1 MQKRLL
7 FLPLLIVALFVYRDV
22 PAQEFPYYN
31 SFKTSSTAGIVLGGD
46 AKLTSNNGDP
56 LNAGVLR
63 LTDNTINQTGYCYI
77 DQTFPVAKGLKI
89 EFEFFTW
96 GGNQAD
102 GITFFLF
109 APSGDF
115 EAGQFGGGLG
125 YSQKLGKPGM
135 KGGFLAIGIDEYG
148 NFGVTNENKSG
159 GFKDING
166 NDYSTRN
173 LNGGGSI
180 SVRGAVGPNGER
192 VGSSAYPFIGGKITG
207 DDYTQPTPNPTYR
220 LPSADFFNIA
230 TNKRTTSENDPEY
243 RKVRLDIQ
251 KLLGT
256 NTGFNVNAEV
266 FIGGSNARWI
276 KVLDNVIYQIE
287 DSRIPL
293 ELKGGFSGSTGD
305 QRNNHE
311 IRNVLITPSASSLKN
326 PLAVQDEINTLINTT
341 KSLNIISNNDNP
353 KVNSTNGDFLVGS
366 VDLDPST
373 NIIDSK
379 FEVVNK
385 GTFAVDANGLVTF
398 TPALGYT
405 GEVTAEYTFKDN
417 YGMLSNKAPI
427 TAKVI
432 APKPTVDPIAK
443 SPVQKNTKITFSQT
457 DFGSKFKV
465 NNVLATPTSVRFSSL
480 PAPAAGELRLNGV
493 AITNLQV
500 IPWASVGS
508 IEFVPAINYIGP
520 VNFEWNGYNGTDW
533 ADNVAAVSLTFLNTK
548 PVVQKTSETVVKN
561 KTLSPLTN
569 TKFNISPQ
577 YSDANNDPLVKI
589 KITKLPAKGVL
600 KGDKGAG
607 MVNLVVGDEILAA
620 NLATIA
626 YVPNTNSID
635 PDSFNWQATDG
646 TEYSTD
652 AVVSLTISNTVPT
665 VNDLQI
671 EILEDNTYTFTL
683 ADFQNKYT
691 DTNNDALNKIQITSL
706 PSNGTLKY
714 DGVAITVNQE
724 IAVADIVKLTFEP
737 AKDFFGDNQISFSW
751 KASDGTAYSTTNALV
766 KINVKPVNDPPAF
779 TKGQDQA
786 VDMNTGVKTV
796 AGWATGMSTGP
807 NESTQSLIA
816 FNLTNDNPGLFSAQ
830 PALTLAGQLTFEPAP
845 GAAGKAVV
853 TVVLEDNGGTADG
866 GKDKSSPVT
875 FTLNVKPI
883 GSPDADIT
891 TIGNPK
897 STPVLDNDVAKGV
910 AGIIVQAV
918 SPTTKQG
925 TTKFQGGKVIYT
937 PASTFIG
944 KDTYTYT
951 LAKDGVVSDPITVTI
966 NVKPVGTA
974 DNDYVQKNSS
984 VTTNVKT
991 NDGPSGTGTTI
1002 VITKNPLNGTPRII
1016 SNSTGTI
1023 EYTPNANYAG
1033 TDTYGYKLVTSD
1045 GVESDEITVTIS
1057 VADLQVEKTVS
1068 NLSDGTKAG
1077 SVISYEIKVKNT
1089 GTVTLAP
1096 IVVRDDKAPITSG
1109 ETIASLA
1116 PGATASII
1124 TTSYAITQTDVDA
1137 GKVSNVAVAKGTLP
1151 DLKTIEQVSDAN
1163 LKTPAFEPTETTIT
1177 AQPKLA
1183 VEKKV
1188 KGQTNGT
1195 QLGSVITY
1203 EIAVTNTGNVTLAPV
1218 KVEDPKAPITTGG
1231 TIAKLEV
1238 GKTEI
1243 VTTTY
1248 TITQADIDAGKISN
1262 VAKAIGTPPVGTPV
1276 EQVSDADLS
1285 NVTPDEPTDII
1296 IAPEPKLTV
1305 FKKVK
1310 SYSDGTK
1317 VNSVITYDIEVK
1329 NTGNVTL
1336 SPVTVTDS
1344 KAPIV
1349 SGGTIASLEVGE
1361 TVVVSTTY
1369 TITQADVDAGKI
1381 TNVAKAVGKPPV
1393 GAIVEQFSDA
1403 DLNTVPLEPTDVTIT
1418 PEPKLQVYKR
1428 VKSLSNG
1435 VSLGSVI
1442 TYEIAVKNVG
1452 NVTLSSVKVTDDKA
1466 PITSGDAVASL
1477 AVGASM
1483 PLITTTYT
1491 ITQSDIDAG
1500 KVSNVALAVGTPPS
1514 GPAISQPSDSDLSTP
1529 ATEPTETVITPDPRL
1544 SVLKRVKGL
1553 SDGLKAGSVI
1563 TYEILVKNT
1572 GNVGLTQVQVTDDK
1586 APITSGGTLASLS
1599 VGASMPLITTTYT
1612 ITQADIDA
1620 GKISNVAVAVGTPP
1634 TGPAIRQL
1642 SDADLLTSVLEP
1654 TETIIPSDPQ
1664 ISLHKTVKSLSNGT
1678 KVGSVIS
1685 YEIEVKNTGNVTLSQ
1700 VTVTDSKA
1708 PIASGGTIAKLDPG
1722 ASVILSTT
1730 YTIKQEDVDAGK
1742 VSNVALA
1749 VATPPTG
1756 PAINQASD
1764 SDLSTPVL
1772 EPTETIISA
1781 DPKLSVFKK
1790 VKSSTNGNK
1799 LGSVITYEIEIKN
1812 TGNVTLS
1819 PVKVEDL
1826 KAPISS
1832 GGTIA
1837 SLAVG
1842 ATSVITTTY
1851 TITQADIDAGKISNV
1866 AVATGTPPVG
1876 PPVVQP
1882 SDSDLS
1888 TPATEP
1894 TDITIDP
1901 TPSISVTKEIT
1912 GKGPYI
1918 LGSSINYLIKV
1929 TNTGNVTLTNVT
1941 VTDPNAAISSPGV
1954 IASLA
1959 PGATST
1965 AITAA
1970 HIVTQAD
1977 IDARKVSNIAY
1988 ATGTPPTGPSLAPVP
2003 SDNPLTPVIGDPT
2016 EVKVGIDDPVAVADH
2031 GEVENSRDLIIKILD
2046 NDTSDE
2052 SLKLDPAS
2060 VVIVANPTHGTLK
2073 VNPDGSVTYTPEGG
2087 YIGRDQFTYQVK
2099 DDMGNITNVAL
2110 VSIKVIGY
2118 ILPNVFTPN
2127 GDGKNDTFVI
2137 VGAED
2142 YDSADL
2148 TIYNRWGNEVYRN
2161 PNYQSTWTGEG
2172 LNAGTYYF
2180 VVKLKKGSNTDV
2192 KKGWVL
2198 IKR

>member
-7 FLPLLIVALFVYRDV
+7 FLPLLIVALLLSNNGFSQFVYK
-22 PAQEFPYYN
+22 N
-31 SFKTSSTAGIVLGGD
+31 SFKTDDLNGIKLGD
-46 AKLTSNNGDP
+46 AAKLTSGNIDP
-56 LNAGVLR
+56 SGNGVLR
-63 LTDNTINQTGYCYI
+63 LTDAIEKQQGYCLI
-77 DQTFPVAKGLKI
+77 QQEFDFSKGLRV
-89 EFEFFTW
+89 EFEFFSYSLVRK
-96 GGNQAD
+96 AD

-109 APSGDF
+109 EPSGAF
-115 EAGQFGGGLG
+115 EPGQFGGALG
-125 YSQKLGKPGM
+125 YAQSQGRPGM
-135 KGGFLAIGIDEYG
+135 KGGFLAIGVDEYM
-148 NFGVTNENKSG
+148 NFGVNNEGRGPGYTWKG
-159 GFKDING
+159 IPHTHELQGDGAI
-166 NDYSTRN
+166 T
-173 LNGGGSI
+173 
-180 SVRGAVGPNGER
+180 VRGAVGAGGDRLSEA
-192 VGSSAYPFIGGKITG
+192 AYPFIGGKVTG
-207 DDYTQPTPNPTYR
+207 YLYGSQADSEFLLADEDKFSISTESRRTAETQDGYR
-220 LPSADFFNIA
+220 RVRMDVKKINA
-230 TNKRTTSENDPEY
+230 SEF
-243 RKVRLDIQ
+243 VI
-251 KLLGT
+251 
-256 NTGFNVNAEV
+256 NVDV
-266 FIGGSNARWI
+266 FRGGSKAKWI
-276 KVLDNVIYQIE
+276 SVLKEVHY
-287 DSRIPL
+287 IPAGGAPTKL
-293 ELKGGFSGSTGD
+293 QAGFSASTG
-305 QRNNHE
+305 QFVNNHE
-311 IRNVLITPSASSLKN
+311 IRNVTITPSASELKN
-326 PLAVQDEINTLINTT
+326 PFAVKDEINTLINTA
-341 KSLNIISNNDNP
+341 KAINIISTDDP
-353 KVNSTNGDFLVGS
+353 KVNGADSKYEPGS

-373 NIIDSK
+373 AIIDKS
-379 FEVVNK
+379 FTVSGK
-385 GTFAVDANGLVTF
+385 GTFTVDANGLVTF
-398 TPALGYT
+398 TPVT
-405 GEVTAEYTFKDN
+405 GFTGKFSIDYKFKDN
-417 YGMLSNKAPI
+417 FGMESN
-427 TAKVI
+427 TAEI
-432 APKPTVDPIAK
+432 AVTVATPKPTVDPIAK
-443 SPVQKNTKITFSQT
+443 PPVQKNTKITFSQT
-457 DFGSKFKV
+457 DFSSKFKV

-480 PAPAAGELRLNGV
+480 PANTSGELRLNGV
-493 AITNLQV
+493 AITNLQE
-500 IPWASVGS
+500 IPWANVGS
-508 IEFVPAINYIGP
+508 IEFVPAANYTGP

-533 ADNVAAVSLTFLNTK
+533 ADNVATVGLTFQNTR
-548 PVVQKTSETVVKN
+548 PVVQNTSELVVKN
-561 KTLSPLTN
+561 NTLSPLTN
-569 TKFNISPQ
+569 TKFNISSQ
-577 YSDANNDPLVKI
+577 YSDVNNDPLVKI
-589 KITKLPAKGVL
+589 KITKLPLSGIL
-600 KGDKGAG
+600 QGNKGAG
-607 MVNLVVGDEILAA
+607 LVNLIVGDEIPAA

-626 YVPNTNSID
+626 YVPNTNFTGT
-635 PDSFNWQATDG
+635 DSFTWQATDG
-646 TEYSTD
+646 TEYSID
-652 AVVSLTISNTVPT
+652 AAVSLTISNTVPT

-671 EILEDNTYTFTL
+671 EILEDQTYTFTV

-691 DTNNDALNKIQITSL
+691 DTNNDPLNKIQITTL

-751 KASDGTAYSTTNALV
+751 EASDGTSYSTTNALV

-786 VDMNTGVKTV
+786 VNMNTGVKTV

-830 PALTLAGQLTFEPAP
+830 PALTLAGQLTFQPAP

-875 FTLNVKPI
+875 FTINVKPI

-897 STPVLDNDVAKGV
+897 STPVLDNDAAKGV
-910 AGIIVQAV
+910 AGIIFQAV
-918 SPTTKQG
+918 SPTPKQG
-925 TTKFQGGKVIYT
+925 TTSVDATGKVIYT
-937 PASTFIG
+937 PSLNFVG

-1002 VITKNPLNGTPRII
+1002 VITKNPLNGTPRIV

-1096 IVVRDDKAPITSG
+1096 IVVRDDKAPIISG

-1124 TTSYAITQTDVDA
+1124 TTSYAITQADVDA

-1151 DLKTIEQVSDAN
+1151 DSKTIEQVSDAN
-1163 LKTPAFEPTETTIT
+1163 LNTPAFEPTETTIT

-1203 EIAVTNTGNVTLAPV
+1203 EIAVTNIGNVTLAPV
-1218 KVEDPKAPITTGG
+1218 KVEDAKAPITTGG

-1285 NVTPDEPTDII
+1285 NAIPDEPTDII
-1296 IAPEPKLTV
+1296 IAPEPKLSV

-1336 SPVTVTDS
+1336 SPVTVTDT

-1349 SGGTIASLEVGE
+1349 SGGTIASLKVGE

-1381 TNVAKAVGKPPV
+1381 INVAKAVGKPPL

-1403 DLNTVPLEPTDVTIT
+1403 DLNTVPLEPTDVIIT

-1529 ATEPTETVITPDPRL
+1529 ATEPTETVITPDPKL
-1544 SVLKRVKGL
+1544 YVLKTVKGL
-1553 SDGLKAGSVI
+1553 SDGTKLGSVI
-1563 TYEILVKNT
+1563 TYEIQVKNT

-1586 APITSGGTLASLS
+1586 APITSGGTIASLP
-1599 VGASMPLITTTYT
+1599 VGAIMPPITTTYT

-1634 TGPAIRQL
+1634 TGPAIRQI
-1642 SDADLLTSVLEP
+1642 SDADLLTPALEP
-1654 TETIIPSDPQ
+1654 TETIIPSNPRL
-1664 ISLHKTVKSLSNGT
+1664 SLFKTVRSLSNGT
-1678 KVGSVIS
+1678 KVGSVIT
-1685 YEIEVKNTGNVTLSQ
+1685 YDIEVKNTGNVTLSQ
-1700 VTVTDSKA
+1700 VTVTDAKA
-1708 PIASGGTIAKLDPG
+1708 PITTGGTIGKLEAG
-1722 ASVILSTT
+1722 AAVIVTTT

-1742 VSNVALA
+1742 VSNVAIA

-1756 PAINQASD
+1756 PAINQPSD
-1764 SDLSTPVL
+1764 ADLNTPTL
-1772 EPTETIISA
+1772 EPTETIISP

-1799 LGSVITYEIEIKN
+1799 VGSVITYEIEIKN
-1812 TGNVTLS
+1812 SGNVTLS
-1819 PVKVEDL
+1819 PVMVEDL

-1876 PPVVQP
+1876 TPVVQP

-1888 TPATEP
+1888 TPGTEP

-1901 TPSISVTKEIT
+1901 TPSLSVTKEIT

-1918 LGSSINYLIKV
+1918 LGSSINYIIKV

-1941 VTDPNAAISSPGV
+1941 VTDPNAAISSPSV

-1988 ATGTPPTGPSLAPVP
+1988 ATGTPPTGPSLTPVP
-2003 SDNPLTPVIGDPT
+2003 SDDPVTPAVNDPT
-2016 EVKVGIDDPVAVADH
+2016 EVKVGIDNPVAVNDQ
-2031 GEVENSRDLIIKILD
+2031 GEVENSKELTIVILD

-2052 SLKLDPAS
+2052 SLKLDPGT
-2060 VVIVANPTHGTLK
+2060 VVIVALPTHGTVK
-2073 VNPDGSVTYTPEGG
+2073 VNADGSITYTPEKG
-2087 YIGRDQFTYQVK
+2087 YIGKDQFTYQVK
-2099 DDMGNITNVAL
+2099 DDMGNLTNIAT

-2180 VVKLKKGSNTDV
+2180 VVKLKKGGNTEV